1 MNLRFERRRAFT
13 LVELLTVLAIVAVLA
28 AIVIVSVGRATLAA
42 RKARLA
48 SNLRVAH
55 TGLMA
60 YVADNKNVF
69 PGASGN
75 DVTGLNVST
84 DSSWHAVVARHAG
97 EASLSMTHWRAGGTI
112 EKSVFH
118 DPMDTT
124 VTAGSGRPIRN
135 IAINGINSVGGAA
148 TGIVNRNLNSIA
160 NPSRLLALTT
170 GIAAE
175 DGDEYAGGMRVAQ
188 AYYSN
193 ATRRAQFTRIAGSYY
208 CAFVD
213 GHVEIVPEERIQE
226 EVTKSAFSVFF
237 DPAASNGTGR

>member
-1 MNLRFERRRAFT
+1 MTFRSKSRHAFT
-13 LVELLTVLAIVAVLA
+13 LVELLAVLAIVGVLA
-28 AIVIVSVGRATLAA
+28 AIVIVSVGQATLAA

-48 SNLRVAH
+48 SNLRIAH

-97 EASLSMTHWRAGGTI
+97 EAPKSMTHWRANGTI

-118 DPMDTT
+118 DPLDTT
-124 VTAGSGRPIRN
+124 LTTSGRPTRN
-135 IAINGINSVGGAA
+135 IAINGINSVGAA
-148 TGIVNRNLNSIA
+148 ASGVVNRNLNTIA

-170 GIAAE
+170 GIPAE
-175 DGDEYAGGMRVAQ
+175 AGDEYAGGMRVAQ
-188 AYYSN
+188 AYYSD
-193 ATRRAQFTRIAGSYY
+193 ATRRAQFTRVAGSYY
-208 CAFVD
+208 CTFAD
-213 GHVEIVPEERIQE
+213 GHVEIVPEARILE
-226 EVTKSAFSVFF
+226 EVAKSGLSVFF
-237 DPAASNGTGR
+237 DPYASNGTGR